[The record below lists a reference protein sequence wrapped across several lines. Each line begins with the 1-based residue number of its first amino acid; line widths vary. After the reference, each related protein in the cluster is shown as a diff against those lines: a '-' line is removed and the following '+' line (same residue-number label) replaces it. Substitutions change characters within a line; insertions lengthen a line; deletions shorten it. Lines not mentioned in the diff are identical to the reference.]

1 MIRTSWLNASKYIIR
16 RIHTMGTEARKR
28 ETGGKGNSSICLKI
42 EHCMLSWKG
51 GRKCSK
57 NKCRN
62 YVEPREPKNKKK

>member
-1 MIRTSWLNASKYIIR
+1 
-16 RIHTMGTEARKR
+16 MGTEARKR

-62 YVEPREPKNKKK
+62 YVDPRKKKK